1 MHSVCSLRRT
11 ESFLYRY
18 KDNLHGIWSDWDVD
32 ITISCVGGI
41 ENTVLKIQQYK
52 LEYSNNII
60 QYLTFKNRA
69 SYIQDGRTAILQML
83 NFIYFFQ
90 QI

>member
-1 MHSVCSLRRT
+1 MLSQQNIQFVLC
-11 ESFLYRY
+11 RY
-18 KDNLHGIWSDWDVD
+18 KNNLNKIWSDWDVD
-32 ITISCVGGI
+32 ITISCVGGT

-69 SYIQDGRTAILQML
+69 SYI
-83 NFIYFFQ
+83 
-90 QI
+90 